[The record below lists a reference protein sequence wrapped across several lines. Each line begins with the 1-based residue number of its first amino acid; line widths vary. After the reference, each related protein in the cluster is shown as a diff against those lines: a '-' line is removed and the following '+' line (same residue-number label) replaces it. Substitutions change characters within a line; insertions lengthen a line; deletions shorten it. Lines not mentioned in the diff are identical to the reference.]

1 MMTDLMNLGKED
13 LQRKDLMNLVG
24 LEMVQIVSCVCMM
37 LEMAFEEEEEEMV
50 SEKDEEMYFHDAGDD
65 F

>member
-1 MMTDLMNLGKED
+1 
-13 LQRKDLMNLVG
+13 
-24 LEMVQIVSCVCMM
+24 MVQIVSCVCMM